1 MKVLLFV
8 FGDFVEYPKV
18 QNNLSIAGLSLVAA
32 LLFLSCSSKV
42 ASDIPAE
49 LISNKKTPSVEASDF
64 ETTFTDSG
72 IVRYFLKTPKLL
84 IFDQEKE
91 PYKEFPDGFY
101 LQQFDENKKILSEL
115 SGNYGKNFVREQK
128 WLATGNVVMV
138 NNKGDTL
145 RTEELNYL
153 TQEDKIYTEKFVSI
167 KKGDQFIT
175 GTGGFESDTQMSKWT
190 FKKTQ
195 GHIYVEEK

>member
-1 MKVLLFV
+1 
-8 FGDFVEYPKV
+8 
-18 QNNLSIAGLSLVAA
+18 
-32 LLFLSCSSKV
+32 
-42 ASDIPAE
+42 
-49 LISNKKTPSVEASDF
+49 
-64 ETTFTDSG
+64 
-72 IVRYFLKTPKLL
+72 
-84 IFDQEKE
+84 
-91 PYKEFPDGFY
+91 
-101 LQQFDENKKILSEL
+101 
-115 SGNYGKNFVREQK
+115 
-128 WLATGNVVMV
+128 MV